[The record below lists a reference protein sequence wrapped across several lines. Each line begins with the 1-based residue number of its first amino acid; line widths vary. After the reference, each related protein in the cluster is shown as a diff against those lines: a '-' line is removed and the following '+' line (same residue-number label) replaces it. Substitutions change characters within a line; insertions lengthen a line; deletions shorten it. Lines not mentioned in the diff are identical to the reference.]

1 MILENSYFLKYYHEC
16 SKTESINLDKISLNF
31 HTTNLNRKIAYKK
44 IEVNLQKK
52 PGILFLGGLASDM
65 EGTKAKF
72 LEEWCLSNNKSFVRF
87 DYSGHGKS
95 DGNFTDGS
103 ILSWFEDALSI
114 LDELTNGKQI
124 LIGSSMG
131 GWISLLL
138 AKNRPNKIHSII
150 GIAAAP
156 DFTEDLMWTS
166 FSEYEKKS
174 IIKDGVLLQ
183 ESEYSD
189 EPYKISKNLIFHSR
203 NCLVLR
209 EKLDLGFPIRLLQG
223 TADNDVPLDTAL
235 RLINHIDCNDAKLEI
250 IKEADHSFS
259 SDRCL
264 KLIIK
269 NLEELLEL
277 E

>member
-1 MILENSYFLKYYHEC
+1 
-16 SKTESINLDKISLNF
+16 LDKVSLNF
-31 HTTNLNRKIAYKK
+31 HITNQKRKIAYKK
-44 IEVNLQKK
+44 IEMNSTKK
-52 PGILFLGGLASDM
+52 PGIFFLGGLASDM
-65 EGTKAKF
+65 EGTKANF
-72 LEEWCLSNNKSFVRF
+72 LEEWCISNNNSFLRF

-95 DGNFTDGS
+95 DGIFTDGS

-114 LDELTNGKQI
+114 FDELTNGKQI

-156 DFTEDLMWTS
+156 DFTEDLMWTN
-166 FSEYEKKS
+166 FSENEKKR
-174 IIKDGVLLQ
+174 IIEDGILLQ

-189 EPYKISKNLIFHSR
+189 VPYKISKNLIFHSR

-209 EKLDLGFPIRLLQG
+209 EKLDLGFPVRLMQG

-235 RLINHIDCNDAKLEI
+235 RLINHIGCNDAKLEI
-250 IKEADHSFS
+250 VKEADHSFS
-259 SDRCL
+259 SERCL
-264 KLIIK
+264 KLIVK